1 MTEPLLRAEGLSRT
15 FEGRRRLFRDTS
27 QVRAVVELD
36 LVLDRGAALGIVGES
51 GCGKSTLAR
60 LLLRLIPPSAGRVSF
75 DGRDITALDE
85 SAMRPLRRR
94 MQLIHQNPSAAL
106 DPRLTAEDAVAEP
119 LRIHGVVSGRA
130 LRDRVA
136 GLLAEVGPPSAFLHR
151 FPHELSGGQKQR
163 VCIARALALEPD
175 LLVLDEPT
183 SALDVSVQAQ
193 ILDVLDALRAR
204 RGLAYLFISHNLAV
218 VRQVCERVAVMYLG
232 RIVEEGSA
240 AEVLGAPRHPYTRA
254 LLGSVPRLAASGVPP
269 SVPGEPPNPAAPP
282 PGCAFSPRCPIV
294 APECRSAMPAL
305 EPCGDGHSCAAR
317 APPDRRPAGAN
328 IPAVQG
334 PVGPWRGGL
343 EGQAP
348 LQCRPTPQAQPTTH
362 ARRASRSALPPAP
375 TPSLPRRSRAGTP
388 RRRHSRAP
396 CRSPAAR
403 R

>member
-1 MTEPLLRAEGLSRT
+1 MTQPLLRAEGLSKT
-15 FEGRRRLFRDTS
+15 YEGKRGLFRAT
-27 QVRAVVELD
+27 RAVQAVAELD
-36 LVLDRGAALGIVGES
+36 LALDHGAALGIVGES

-60 LLLRLIPPSAGRVSF
+60 LLLRLIPLSAGRITF
-75 DGRDITALDE
+75 DEQDITALDE
-85 SAMRPLRRR
+85 AAMRPLRRR

-119 LRIHGVVSGRA
+119 LRIQGLATGRA

-136 GLLAEVGPPSAFLHR
+136 ALLTEVGLPPAFLHR

-232 RIVEEGSA
+232 RIVEEGTA

-254 LLGSVPRLAASGVPP
+254 LLGSVPRLAAHGVAPAA
-269 SVPGEPPNPAAPP
+269 PGEPPNPASPP
-282 PGCAFSPRCPIV
+282 PGCAFQPRCPIAV
-294 APECRSAMPAL
+294 PACRESMPPLATL
-305 EPCGDGHSCAAR
+305 MDGHRLRCPR
-317 APPDRRPAGAN
+317 AME
-328 IPAVQG
+328 V
-334 PVGPWRGGL
+334 
-343 EGQAP
+343 
-348 LQCRPTPQAQPTTH
+348 
-362 ARRASRSALPPAP
+362 
-375 TPSLPRRSRAGTP
+375 
-388 RRRHSRAP
+388 
-396 CRSPAAR
+396 SP
-403 R
+403 

>member
-136 GLLAEVGPPSAFLHR
+136 GLLAEVGLPSAFLHR

-305 EPCGDGHSCAAR
+305 EPCGDGHLLRCPR
-317 APPDRRPAGAN
+317 A
-328 IPAVQG
+328 
-334 PVGPWRGGL
+334 
-343 EGQAP
+343 
-348 LQCRPTPQAQPTTH
+348 T
-362 ARRASRSALPPAP
+362 
-375 TPSLPRRSRAGTP
+375 
-388 RRRHSRAP
+388 
-396 CRSPAAR
+396 
-403 R
+403 

>member
-1 MTEPLLRAEGLSRT
+1 MTEPLLRAEGLSRS
-15 FEGRRRLFRDTS
+15 FEGRRRLFRETP
-27 QVRAVVELD
+27 QVRAVAELD
-36 LVLDRGAALGIVGES
+36 LTLDRGAALGIVGES

-60 LLLRLIPPSAGRVSF
+60 LLLRLIPLSDGRITF

-119 LRIHGVVSGRA
+119 LRIHGVLSGRA

-136 GLLAEVGPPSAFLHR
+136 ALLAEVGLPSAFLHR

-193 ILDVLDALRAR
+193 ILDVLEALRAR

-218 VRQVCERVAVMYLG
+218 VRQVCDRVAVMYLG
-232 RIVEEGSA
+232 RIVEEGPA

-254 LLGSVPRLAASGVPP
+254 LLESVPRLVAQAAPAVAS
-269 SVPGEPPNPAAPP
+269 GEPPNPAAPP
-282 PGCAFSPRCPIV
+282 PGCAFHPRCALAV
-294 APECRSAMPAL
+294 AECRAAMPPL
-305 EPCGDGHSCAAR
+305 VTLGDGHRLRCPRVALSVMAEGAS
-317 APPDRRPAGAN
+317 APE
-328 IPAVQG
+328 V
-334 PVGPWRGGL
+334 
-343 EGQAP
+343 
-348 LQCRPTPQAQPTTH
+348 
-362 ARRASRSALPPAP
+362 
-375 TPSLPRRSRAGTP
+375 
-388 RRRHSRAP
+388 
-396 CRSPAAR
+396 
-403 R
+403 

>member
-1 MTEPLLRAEGLSRT
+1 MTEPLLRAEGLSRS
-15 FEGRRRLFRDTS
+15 FEGRRRLFHETPR
-27 QVRAVVELD
+27 VRAVAELN
-36 LVLDRGAALGIVGES
+36 LTLDRGTALGIVGES

-60 LLLRLIPPSAGRVSF
+60 LLLRLIPLSDGRIIF

-106 DPRLTAEDAVAEP
+106 DPRLSAEDAVAEP
-119 LRIHGVVSGRA
+119 LRIHGVASGQA

-136 GLLAEVGPPSAFLHR
+136 ALLAEVGLPSAFLHR

-240 AEVLGAPRHPYTRA
+240 AEVLGTPRHPYTRA
-254 LLGSVPRLAASGVPP
+254 LLESVPRLGANQAPPAA
-269 SVPGEPPNPAAPP
+269 PGEPPNPASPP
-282 PGCAFSPRCPIV
+282 SGCAFHPRCALAV
-294 APECRSAMPAL
+294 AACRAAMPPL
-305 EPCGDGHSCAAR
+305 VTLGDGHRLRCPR
-317 APPDRRPAGAN
+317 
-328 IPAVQG
+328 
-334 PVGPWRGGL
+334 VG
-343 EGQAP
+343 
-348 LQCRPTPQAQPTTH
+348 
-362 ARRASRSALPPAP
+362 
-375 TPSLPRRSRAGTP
+375 
-388 RRRHSRAP
+388 
-396 CRSPAAR
+396 
-403 R
+403 

>member
-1 MTEPLLRAEGLSRT
+1 MTEPLLRAEGLSRS
-15 FEGRRRLFRDTS
+15 FEGRRRLFRETP
-27 QVRAVVELD
+27 QVRAVAELD
-36 LVLDRGAALGIVGES
+36 LSLHRGAALGIVGES

-60 LLLRLIPPSAGRVSF
+60 LLLRLIPPSAGTIHF

-85 SAMRPLRRR
+85 SSLRPLRRR

-119 LRIHGVVSGRA
+119 LRIHGVASGRA
-130 LRDRVA
+130 LRDRIA
-136 GLLAEVGPPSAFLHR
+136 GLLAEVGLPSAFLHR

-193 ILDVLDALRAR
+193 ILDVLEALRAR

-254 LLGSVPRLAASGVPP
+254 LLASVPRLEAGGPPPAAS
-269 SVPGEPPNPAAPP
+269 GEPPNPASPP
-282 PGCAFSPRCPIV
+282 EGCAFHPRCGLAV
-294 APECRSAMPAL
+294 EACRAAL
-305 EPCGDGHSCAAR
+305 PSLVTLADGHRLRC
-317 APPDRRPAGAN
+317 
-328 IPAVQG
+328 
-334 PVGPWRGGL
+334 
-343 EGQAP
+343 
-348 LQCRPTPQAQPTTH
+348 
-362 ARRASRSALPPAP
+362 
-375 TPSLPRRSRAGTP
+375 PRTA
-388 RRRHSRAP
+388 
-396 CRSPAAR
+396 
-403 R
+403 

>member
-15 FEGRRRLFRDTS
+15 FEGRRRMFRPAP
-27 QVRAVVELD
+27 QVRAVAELD
-36 LVLDRGAALGIVGES
+36 LTLDRGAALGIVGES

-60 LLLRLIPPSAGRVSF
+60 LLLRLIPLTAGRILF
-75 DGRDITALDE
+75 DGQDITALDE
-85 SAMRPLRRR
+85 AAMRPLRRR

-119 LRIHGVVSGRA
+119 LRIHGVASGRA

-136 GLLAEVGPPSAFLHR
+136 GLLAEVGLPPAFLHR

-240 AEVLGAPRHPYTRA
+240 AEVLGAPRHPYARA
-254 LLGSVPRLAASGVPP
+254 LLASVPRLEANGPPPAA
-269 SVPGEPPNPAAPP
+269 PGEPPNAAAPP

-294 APECRSAMPAL
+294 APECRSAMPPLVPTAT
-305 EPCGDGHSCAAR
+305 GHLLRC
-317 APPDRRPAGAN
+317 
-328 IPAVQG
+328 
-334 PVGPWRGGL
+334 
-343 EGQAP
+343 
-348 LQCRPTPQAQPTTH
+348 
-362 ARRASRSALPPAP
+362 
-375 TPSLPRRSRAGTP
+375 PRVT
-388 RRRHSRAP
+388 
-396 CRSPAAR
+396 
-403 R
+403 